1 MKKEYF
7 GILAEYICMII
18 YKLKFYQIL
27 HHRKRYYVGEIDII
41 ALRNKE
47 IVFIE
52 VKARSS
58 NIDDRFVSFNQQKR
72 IKQAAQMFLSHN
84 TKYNNYNI
92 RFDLVI
98 VSPYKL
104 PIIIKNAWSTR

>member
-1 MKKEYF
+1 MAARGGGPPTHTWQAKAF
-7 GILAEYICMII
+7 
-18 YKLKFYQIL
+18 
-27 HHRKRYYVGEIDII
+27 H
-41 ALRNKE
+41 LRDYKE

-58 NIDDRFVSFNQQKR
+58 DINDRFVSFNQQKR
-72 IKQAAQMFLSHN
+72 IKRAAEMFLSSN
-84 TKYNNYNI
+84 TKYNHYNI

-104 PIIIKNAWSTR
+104 PIIIKNAW

>member
-1 MKKEYF
+1 MNKKYF
-7 GILAEYICMII
+7 GIIAEYICMII

-58 NIDDRFVSFNQQKR
+58 KIDDRFLSLNKQKR
-72 IKQAAQMFLSHN
+72 IKQAALMFLSSN
-84 TKYNNYNI
+84 PKYKNYNI

-98 VSPYKL
+98 VSTNKL
-104 PIIIKNAWSTR
+104 PIIIKNAW

>member
-1 MKKEYF
+1 MTKNLF
-7 GILAEYICMII
+7 GLIAEYICILI

-27 HHRKRYYVGEIDII
+27 HHRKRFYVGEIDII

-58 NIDDRFVSFNQQKR
+58 KFDNRLLSSHQQQR
-72 IKQAAQMFLSHN
+72 IKRAAEVFLSSN
-84 TKYNNYNI
+84 TLYSGYNI

-98 VSPYKL
+98 VNPYKF
-104 PIIIKNAWSTR
+104 PIIIKNAW

>member
-1 MKKEYF
+1 MHN
-7 GILAEYICMII
+7 I

-58 NIDDRFVSFNQQKR
+58 KIDDRFVSFNQQRR
-72 IKQAAQMFLSHN
+72 ITRAAEMFLRSN
-84 TKYNNYNI
+84 SKYRNYNI
-92 RFDLVI
+92 RFDL
-98 VSPYKL
+98 
-104 PIIIKNAWSTR
+104 